1 MKILWLHHESGC
13 GGRTPNEEQFEN
25 LVQSC
30 PLVDQVPLRVYVH
43 WYRQGYDLD
52 WVPPEWVLDLFD

>member
-13 GGRTPNEEQFEN
+13 GGRCLEDEFE
-25 LVQSC
+25 LFIAAC
-30 PLVDQVPLRVYVH
+30 PLVERVSLRCYVH
-43 WYRQGYDLD
+43 WYKTGEFDLE